1 MRMQA
6 NHHLKIWRNKGC
18 RGSHQGLLTWSRS
31 RWGCELAGTLWWYWR
46 MTGPEWRLPWVKRL
60 LVAAVSGDT
69 HTVLGFTSR
78 NPTRFSLGKP
88 KKDPCG
94 QGRGRGDKSLWR
106 CPESSLEQRLPPG
119 GSVPELSPE
128 DCPSLEEGLLHCN
141 PSSFCLTWWGRRTDP
156 SGEAC
161 GEVMAQGSATNRE
174 ISSWL

>member
-94 QGRGRGDKSLWR
+94 QGRGRGQQSLWR
-106 CPESSLEQRLPPG
+106 GPEPSLEQKLLSRWHCARAQSWRLSRPG
-119 GSVPELSPE
+119 GGIAPLQ
-128 DCPSLEEGLLHCN
+128 HFQ
-141 PSSFCLTWWGRRTDP
+141 PSSHWE
-156 SGEAC
+156 GERDASLWRSTC
-161 GEVMAQGSATNRE
+161 GVHSPGLSH
-174 ISSWL
+174 